1 MRHLAV
7 KLSEKL
13 HQLEQQN
20 GPFKVKCLIR
30 RTPEDTQWDLIL
42 WADWFDV
49 NERPRVSHL
58 MDALIRPLQDDDLL
72 YFNAMITFGPKDNS
86 PFLQE
91 LAKIQRHY
99 DTGAYYP
106 AWHDGLV
113 EIPLHL
119 ASSSLVV
126 PLGHPLI
133 ATNAA
138 SVDRLPEVAAAR

>member
-7 KLSEKL
+7 KISEKL

-20 GPFKVKCLIR
+20 GPFKVKCLVR
-30 RTPEDTQWDLIL
+30 RTQEDTQWDLIL

-91 LAKIQRHY
+91 LAKYNAIM
-99 DTGAYYP
+99 TP
-106 AWHDGLV
+106 APIIPHGMMGL
-113 EIPLHL
+113 LKFL
-119 ASSSLVV
+119 C
-126 PLGHPLI
+126 
-133 ATNAA
+133 T
-138 SVDRLPEVAAAR
+138 